1 MDFTEII
8 SNINYLAVIAAALA
22 SMAIG
27 AVWYSPLLFVKTW
40 MKENGFTPENL
51 KHRSPFTPMI
61 FSFILTNIMAFVLA
75 LFLAGPSDVAW
86 GMIAGGLA
94 GVGWVS
100 LSLGVIY
107 LFEGKSL
114 KLWLINGGY
123 CMLSF
128 IVMGAII
135 GGWK

>member
-1 MDFTEII
+1 
-8 SNINYLAVIAAALA
+8 
-22 SMAIG
+22 
-27 AVWYSPLLFVKTW
+27 

-61 FSFILTNIMAFVLA
+61 YSFILTNIMAFVLA
-75 LFLAGPSDVAW
+75 LFLAGPSDVVW

-100 LSLGVIY
+100 LSMGVIY